1 MQHCAVTG
9 EKAEQ
14 PKQTHTEYV
23 MQSDQYSDDAHDP
36 LNWSGAR
43 KLSILVVVAIWT
55 FLGTTNM
62 IIAGPTLFP
71 ISQDLATPITTTS
84 YSIGGPILAY
94 GVASLVWVA
103 FGNRFGVRLTFV
115 GSSVISGVLC
125 LWGAKTSTFA
135 TLVAART
142 LSSAFFASPET
153 LGPQVVGD
161 VFFLKDRSKA
171 VSLLVIMQGSGFA
184 AGPLIGAFIVT

>member
-1 MQHCAVTG
+1 MTQLSITD
-9 EKAEQ
+9 EKAEHRT
-14 PKQTHTEYV
+14 QTYSEDTV
-23 MQSDQYSDDAHDP
+23 QSLESSDDLHDP

-43 KLSILVVVAIWT
+43 KVSILVVVAIWT

-71 ISQDLATPITTTS
+71 ISLDFATPIATTS
-84 YSIGGPILAY
+84 YSIGGPLLAY
-94 GVASLVWVA
+94 GVASLIWVA

-115 GSSVISGVLC
+115 GTSAIAGSLC
-125 LWGAKTSTFA
+125 LWGAKTSSFG

-142 LSSAFFASPET
+142 LSSVFFASPET

-171 VSLLVIMQGSGFA
+171 VSLLVIMQGGGFA

>member
-1 MQHCAVTG
+1 MMD
-9 EKAEQ
+9 EKPRSVSLTQMEDVAQEEND
-14 PKQTHTEYV
+14 H
-23 MQSDQYSDDAHDP
+23 DAHDP

-43 KLSILVVVAIWT
+43 KLLVLVVVAIWT

-71 ISQDLATPITTTS
+71 ISVDLSTPLADTT
-84 YSIGGPILAY
+84 YSIGGPLLAY

-103 FGNRFGVRLTFV
+103 FGNRYGVRLTFV
-115 GSSVISGVLC
+115 GTSLIAGCISI
-125 LWGAKTSTFA
+125 WGAKANSFG

-142 LSSAFFASPET
+142 LASVFFASPET

-161 VFFLKDRSKA
+161 VFYLKDRAKA
-171 VSLLVIMQGSGFA
+171 VSVLVIMQGSGFA
-184 AGPLIGAFIVT
+184 AGPLIGAFIVEYV